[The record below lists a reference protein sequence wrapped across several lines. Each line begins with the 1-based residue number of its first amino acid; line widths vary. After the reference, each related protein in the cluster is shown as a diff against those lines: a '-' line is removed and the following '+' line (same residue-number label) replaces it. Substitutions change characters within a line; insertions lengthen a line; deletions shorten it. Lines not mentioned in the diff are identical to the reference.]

1 MNHRISLQAPPS
13 YPLDASRLKQAAAAV
28 LDHHQRPRSSLAIV
42 IADNKQIR
50 ALNHQYR
57 QQDAAT
63 DVLAFPTQI
72 PREQSY
78 LGDIVIAY
86 PYAAAQAAQSRV
98 RLDDALCLLVIH
110 AALHLLGYDHDSAA
124 NARRMGAAQAAALRR
139 LRIQDSIAAAYAKR
153 PDDEAY
159 PA

>member
-1 MNHRISLQAPPS
+1 MSHRISLQAPPS
-13 YPLDASRLKQAAAAV
+13 YPLDASRLKQAAAAA
-28 LDHHQRPRSSLAIV
+28 LDHHQQPRSSLTIV
-42 IADNKQIR
+42 ITDNERIR

-57 QQDAAT
+57 QLDAAT

-72 PREQSY
+72 PREPSY

-86 PYAAAQAAQSRV
+86 PYAAAQAAQSHI

-124 NARRMGAAQAAALRR
+124 QARRMEAAQAAVLRR
-139 LRIQDSIAAAYAKR
+139 LRIQTSIAAAYAKKL
-153 PDDEAY
+153 DDEAY

>member
-1 MNHRISLQAPPS
+1 MSHRISLQAPPS
-13 YPLDASRLKQAAAAV
+13 YPLDASRLKQAAAAA
-28 LDHHQRPRSSLAIV
+28 LDHHQRPRSSLTIV

-50 ALNHQYR
+50 ALNYQYR
-57 QQDAAT
+57 RLDAAT

-78 LGDIVIAY
+78 LGDIIIAY

-124 NARRMGAAQAAALRR
+124 SARRMGAAQAAVLRR
-139 LRIQDSIAAAYAKR
+139 LRIQDSIAAAYAER
-153 PDDEAY
+153 PDDKAY

>member
-1 MNHRISLQAPPS
+1 MSHRISLQAPPA
-13 YPLDASRLKQAAAAV
+13 YPLDVSRLKQAAAAA
-28 LDHHQRPRSSLAIV
+28 LDHHQQTPSSLTIV
-42 IADNKQIR
+42 IADNEQIR

-57 QQDAAT
+57 QRDAAT

-72 PREQSY
+72 PREPSY

-86 PYAAAQAAQSRV
+86 PYAAAKAAQSHV
-98 RLDDALCLLVIH
+98 RLDDALCPLVIH

-124 NARRMGAAQAAALRR
+124 NARRMEAAQAAVLRR
-139 LRIQDSIAAAYAKR
+139 LRIQTNIAAAYAKK
-153 PDDEAY
+153 PDDEAC

>member
-1 MNHRISLQAPPS
+1 MSHRISLQAPPS
-13 YPLDASRLKQAAAAV
+13 YPLDAPRLKQAAAAA
-28 LDHHQRPRSSLAIV
+28 LDHHQQPHSSLTIV
-42 IADNKQIR
+42 MADNEQIR

-57 QQDAAT
+57 QRDAAT

-72 PREQSY
+72 PREPSY

-86 PYAAAQAAQSRV
+86 PYAAAQAAQSHV

-124 NARRMGAAQAAALRR
+124 QARRMDAAQAAVLRR
-139 LRIQDSIAAAYAKR
+139 LRIQDSIAAAYAKK
-153 PDDEAY
+153 PDDEAC

>member
-1 MNHRISLQAPPS
+1 MSHRISLQAPPS
-13 YPLDASRLKQAAAAV
+13 YPLDASRLKQAAAAA
-28 LDHHQRPRSSLAIV
+28 LDHHQQPRSSLTIV
-42 IADNKQIR
+42 ITDNERIR

-57 QQDAAT
+57 QLDAAT

-72 PREQSY
+72 PREPSY

-86 PYAAAQAAQSRV
+86 PYAAAQAAQSHI
-98 RLDDALCLLVIH
+98 RLGDALCLLVIH

-124 NARRMGAAQAAALRR
+124 QARRMEAAQAAVLRR
-139 LRIQDSIAAAYAKR
+139 LRIQTSIAAAYAKK
-153 PDDEAY
+153 PDDEAC